1 MCQMF
6 FESFNVPYFYMTPD
20 SLLSLYSS
28 GKTTGTVIDSG
39 HNKTSIVPIVEGS
52 IIHSA

>member
-1 MCQMF
+1 MF